1 MFVHPAPGPV
11 LLNYGLENLRFL
23 APVAP
28 GDTIQAKLIVK
39 RKNVRQKK
47 ADDKYPFG
55 VVYWDVEVYNQEEE
69 MVADYTI
76 LTLVKRRN
84 RLDIDIFEDEQ

>member
-1 MFVHPAPGPV
+1 
-11 LLNYGLENLRFL
+11 
-23 APVAP
+23 AP

-47 ADDKYPFG
+47 ADDKFPFG
-55 VVYWDVEVYNQEEE
+55 VVYWDVEVNNQNEEL
-69 MVADYTI
+69 VAEYTI

-84 RLDIDIFEDEQ
+84 RLDIDIFEEEEG